1 MSAKRRKLLSMNRRD
16 IEKRRWSPYKV
27 INFFNVENSLRPS
40 DREHRLSEVIWEE
53 EKNQTHK
60 KQLKKV
66 QSNQLSRTWNLLEH
80 LDNCWCHWMLWHR
93 FWVRYIN
100 NNMPSSGFQFYKIQL
115 GFEWIEWLKSGS
127 DHFNIIEKK
136 MQIYKTKKSVDLI
149 MVQIWLNIEPLF
161 THHSN
166 SHPTKLNIIK
176 KCKIIFFILQIEKQK
191 SNSDES

>member
-40 DREHRLSEVIWEE
+40 DREHRLSEVIWDE

-136 MQIYKTKKSVDLI
+136 CKYTKLKKCWFDYGTNMIEHWTFIYTSFKLTPDQVEHYKKMQNNFFYLTNWETKK
-149 MVQIWLNIEPLF
+149 
-161 THHSN
+161 
-166 SHPTKLNIIK
+166 
-176 KCKIIFFILQIEKQK
+176 
-191 SNSDES
+191 